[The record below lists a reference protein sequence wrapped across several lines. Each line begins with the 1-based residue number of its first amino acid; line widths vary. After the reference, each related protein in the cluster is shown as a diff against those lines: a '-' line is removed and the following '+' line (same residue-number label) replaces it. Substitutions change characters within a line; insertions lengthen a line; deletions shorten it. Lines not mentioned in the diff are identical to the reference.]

1 MAQNSPQGTA
11 QPAASGLTQ
20 AQIAALSFEEAIKAL
35 DEVVR
40 KLEAGQVPLEEAI
53 AAYEAGMQLKA
64 HCAEKLRL
72 AEAKIE
78 KIRLDSEGNPTGTT
92 PLDAE

>member
-1 MAQNSPQGTA
+1 MAQDSPRGTV

-35 DEVVR
+35 DEMVR

-53 AAYEAGMQLKA
+53 AAYETGMQLKA

-92 PLDAE
+92 PLDAD